1 MIKIIKIFLTFTIL
15 VLFSLTSVS
24 AMDLDLGPDRND
36 NKSFMEAINSDV
48 ESMNKYIQ
56 ISIKNLDDHYL
67 LVENAAEINKVLKS
81 YLLEAIVSANESI
94 KQSSVPDKVKFSFEN
109 IQTIL
114 FSIRDKSGQIAGGL
128 NPVGVAFYSE
138 EIAELIKSLYKGYDK
153 NNNSQIEEDTESTL
167 DFLNSW
173 NKGN

>member
-1 MIKIIKIFLTFTIL
+1 MLQQST
-15 VLFSLTSVS
+15 
-24 AMDLDLGPDRND
+24 
-36 NKSFMEAINSDV
+36 
-48 ESMNKYIQ
+48 
-56 ISIKNLDDHYL
+56 
-67 LVENAAEINKVLKS
+67 KS